1 LAKRLAQTLFRV
13 FQVLLAGLAIVAGF
27 SITPF
32 VMAHYEHIGWLAYPT
47 YFGLYMLL
55 NGLVL
60 AFLLPARK
68 RKDAAVPLLQKWL
81 HISDERFSRGFWM
94 KLKGKGAFALV
105 LVAALLFSP
114 LFATVVIRFLG
125 IQEQKAWFYSFVTTL
140 LATFPWVALYTT
152 IWEAGKSL
160 LA

>member
-1 LAKRLAQTLFRV
+1 MARRLAQTLFRI

-27 SITPF
+27 GITPF

-68 RKDAAVPLLQKWL
+68 RQDAAVPLLQRWL
-81 HISDERFSRGFWM
+81 RISDERFSRGIWV
-94 KLKGKGAFALV
+94 KLKGKGAFAVV

-125 IQEQKAWFYSFVTTL
+125 ISEQKAWFYSFVTTL
-140 LATFPWVALYTT
+140 LATFPWVALYTGV
-152 IWEAGKSL
+152 WEVAKGL
-160 LA
+160 MA